1 MGRVVCFCRSLLVL
15 LLLWSIL
22 PVLGQVHE
30 EDYAYERSS
39 LYMMMVKHPQYAYNK
54 EIEHV
59 FSRIQFPERF
69 NDHSLS
75 NKSVIF
81 SSSSEDLTNSIQK
94 FLDQKE
100 IGRRLVSKWF
110 HRSKEGAFDMSLIKQ
125 RGFYNATV
133 TDWKMASLSHR
144 NKAVL
149 EDAGENLI
157 DNTYVVINDI
167 RYINRST
174 AWNSIKD
181 IASVA
186 SGFAAGVASIITM
199 GADVTGFGQ
208 GEGELG
214 GEYAWLYGQLTDKIK
229 GFAVNVTSYLFR
241 LRWNEETANHF
252 YQDYYMEA
260 DEFDAEKATAY
271 VKKAGPLFRM
281 EYVGQVENK
290 SSKTVLSGI
299 RTNEE
304 LIRKVCTR
312 ALDKNI
318 ADLQHEFSD
327 FRIKAPLVSVSPL
340 RAYIGMKEDV
350 TENSRYEVLER
361 EATNDGRILYKRVG
375 IIKPVKDQIWDN
387 RFMAVEEQ
395 AENATIDGTT
405 FEIESG
411 KGLSPGMLIREIK

>member
-1 MGRVVCFCRSLLVL
+1 MGRIAYFYRSLLVSL
-15 LLLWSIL
+15 FFCAVMS
-22 PVLGQVHE
+22 GSAQNHQE
-30 EDYAYERSS
+30 NYAYERSS

-59 FSRIQFPERF
+59 FSHIRFPERF

-81 SSSSEDLTNSIQK
+81 SSSSDDLTSSIQK

-110 HRSKEGAFDMSLIKQ
+110 HRTKEGAFDMSLIKE
-125 RGFYNATV
+125 RGLYNATV

-181 IASVA
+181 IASAA
-186 SGFAAGVASIITM
+186 SGFAAGMASIFVVGT
-199 GADVTGFGQ
+199 DVTGFS
-208 GEGELG
+208 EGNQELG
-214 GEYAWLYGQLTDKIK
+214 SEYAWLYGQLTDKIK

-241 LRWNEETANHF
+241 LRWDEETANRF
-252 YQDYYMEA
+252 YQDYYMETEELDAAKA
-260 DEFDAEKATAY
+260 DAY
-271 VKKAGPLFRM
+271 VKNSGPLFQM

-405 FEIESG
+405 FEIVSG
-411 KGLSPGMLIREIK
+411 KNFLSGMLIREIE